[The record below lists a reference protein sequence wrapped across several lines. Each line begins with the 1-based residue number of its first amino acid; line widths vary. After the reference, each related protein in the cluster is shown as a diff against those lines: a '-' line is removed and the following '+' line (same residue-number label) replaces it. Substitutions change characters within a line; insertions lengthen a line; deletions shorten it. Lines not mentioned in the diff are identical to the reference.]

1 VSDWGGAGK
10 LIIFIGLLLM
20 LIGGF
25 ITVLGKLSGGGG
37 LGWFGK
43 LPGDI
48 LIKRDAFSFYFPLTT
63 SILIS
68 VLISLV
74 AYLLSVLKR

>member
-1 VSDWGGAGK
+1 MSDWGGAGK

-25 ITVLGKLSGGGG
+25 ITVLGKLSGVGG

-48 LIKRDAFSFYFPLTT
+48 LIKRDSFSFYFPLTT